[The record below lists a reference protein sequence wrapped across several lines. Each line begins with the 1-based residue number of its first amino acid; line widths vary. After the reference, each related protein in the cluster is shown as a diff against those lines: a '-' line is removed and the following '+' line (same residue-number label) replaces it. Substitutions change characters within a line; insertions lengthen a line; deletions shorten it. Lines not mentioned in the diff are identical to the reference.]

1 MSTYNKDNIIT
12 IIINFRLPLVI
23 FKNIKFNIKKIRQ
36 SYIKKRLFFYFI
48 YIFSNILSI
57 NPQYG
62 IYNICSIEELIGIYF
77 SGEISFTQD

>member
-1 MSTYNKDNIIT
+1 MSTYNKDNIVT

-23 FKNIKFNIKKIRQ
+23 FKNIKLNIKKIRQ

-62 IYNICSIEELIGIYF
+62 IYNICSIEELIGVYF